1 MTNGQKAIIFSL
13 NEMGSKPGNGSGCE
27 FFGRHFLTMNFLEKH
42 IQIFLLF
49 YMLVG
54 GFSFYLLS
62 ITIDTIFVPT
72 VEQPEG
78 FCEDWTE
85 RVLRWYRVQ
94 DCVKFKSDL
103 EELKYKHNKRM
114 ERRSSQKVLV
124 LFLLAS
130 GFTYLLMALRP
141 TLFFQKGDYLSYTTG
156 VMAAAVLIGVVLGFM
171 MPIIFQALLPPPAE
185 WLPQEFLEIRRARIE
200 LILTEIAE
208 KIQLASREGKGP

>member
-1 MTNGQKAIIFSL
+1 MTQRRL
-13 NEMGSKPGNGSGCE
+13 Y
-27 FFGRHFLTMNFLEKH
+27 LTRMNFLEKH
-42 IQIFLLF
+42 IQVFLLV
-49 YMLVG
+49 YMLIG
-54 GFSFYLLS
+54 GFAFFLLS
-62 ITIDTIFVPT
+62 VTIDTIFVPT

-85 RVLRWYRVQ
+85 RALRWYRAQ
-94 DCVKFKSDL
+94 DCVKFKSYL

-114 ERRSSQKVLV
+114 ERRSSQKVLF

-156 VMAAAVLIGVVLGFM
+156 IIATAVLLGVVVGFM

-185 WLPQEFLEIRRARIE
+185 WLPEEFLEIRRARVE
-200 LILTEIAE
+200 LILNEIAE
-208 KIQLASREGKGP
+208 KIQLASQDGYQP